1 MTKEEITAR
10 LQELAVALGRD
21 ADISGSKADL
31 EQRLAEWEEELSDGS
46 DGLYK
51 DDEEPQQKNETR
63 SERGESENRNSVDMV
78 MVKAVVMLHVNA
90 LHGTRDKPVE
100 FVRPGEVFRVSA
112 VVAASMAPTRI
123 TAIATPPRMGPNS
136 WPTVSSRSS
145 AMPLRS
151 RISPMSV
158 KNGMA
163 SRVSFCMMP

>member
-1 MTKEEITAR
+1 
-10 LQELAVALGRD
+10 AVLGRD

-90 LHGTRDKPVE
+90 LHATRDNPVA

-112 VVAASMAPTRI
+112 VVAASMAES
-123 TAIATPPRMGPNS
+123 G
-136 WPTVSSRSS
+136 
-145 AMPLRS
+145 L
-151 RISPMSV
+151 V
-158 KNGMA
+158 KM
-163 SRVSFCMMP
+163 C

>member
-10 LQELAVALGRD
+10 LQELAAVLGRD

-90 LHGTRDKPVE
+90 LHATRDNPVA

-112 VVAASMAPTRI
+112 VVAVSMAES
-123 TAIATPPRMGPNS
+123 G
-136 WPTVSSRSS
+136 
-145 AMPLRS
+145 L
-151 RISPMSV
+151 V
-158 KNGMA
+158 KM
-163 SRVSFCMMP
+163 C